1 MNWPVVHVSDV
12 ADQIRGVTFGRSESV
27 GVDGPG
33 FTPLF
38 TASNITEIGLNRDTD
53 LHIPNAKVQDRQRLR
68 IDDVLITAS
77 SGSLSVVGRAVRV
90 DEVDGETFGAFC
102 KVLRP
107 KKTVD
112 PGYFS
117 HFFRTPSYRARVAH
131 LAAGANIN
139 NLKNEDLDQLEIPL
153 PPLPEQRRIA
163 SILDQADNL
172 RTVRQQAK
180 NLMDEMALAIFNEM
194 FGDPGTNPKGL
205 PVGKLRDL
213 VSSVSDGPHVSPKYV
228 GEGIPILSARHV
240 KNGQLVFEDAK
251 YLSPEDAHVQWKKC
265 KPERGDVVYTKGGT
279 TGLAAPVQTDEPFT
293 VWVHLAL
300 LKVRADAANG
310 IWLAAMLNSQFCYSQ
325 SQTLTRG
332 ITNRDLG
339 LKRMVDIKVVKPLL
353 TLQLEFVERLE
364 TAQAVSR
371 KHSEQISRFDELF
384 ASLQHRAFRGEL

>member
-53 LHIPNAKVQDRQRLR
+53 LHIPSAKVQDRQRLR

-163 SILDQADNL
+163 SILDQAGAIRAKRREALESIDKIADSIFFAFFGDITSNSMQFEELLLGDVGGLDRGVSRVRPRNRPDLLGGVHPLIQTGDVSSSGGYVRHFSQTYSDIGLAQSKMWPVGTLAITIAANIAHTGILTFPACFPDSVVGFTSNPAITEVEYVRYWLRSLRATLERQAPASAQKNINLAILRNL
-172 RTVRQQAK
+172 RIPVPRLSVQRLFAEI
-180 NLMDEMALAIFNEM
+180 LREIEAI
-194 FGDPGTNPKGL
+194 
-205 PVGKLRDL
+205 RDI
-213 VSSVSDGPHVSPKYV
+213 H
-228 GEGIPILSARHV
+228 
-240 KNGQLVFEDAK
+240 
-251 YLSPEDAHVQWKKC
+251 
-265 KPERGDVVYTKGGT
+265 
-279 TGLAAPVQTDEPFT
+279 QT
-293 VWVHLAL
+293 HLAKL
-300 LKVRADAANG
+300 
-310 IWLAAMLNSQFCYSQ
+310 
-325 SQTLTRG
+325 
-332 ITNRDLG
+332 
-339 LKRMVDIKVVKPLL
+339 
-353 TLQLEFVERLE
+353 
-364 TAQAVSR
+364 
-371 KHSEQISRFDELF
+371 DELF

>member
-1 MNWPVVHVSDV
+1 MSTVKLSELIFPAPSVRLGSKRDLPILSMTMHNGLVDQADKFKKRIASIDLAPYKVVSRGQLVVGFPIDEAVLAFQDLHSEAVVSPAYAIWNVDKDR
-12 ADQIRGVTFGRSESV
+12 ADQAYLERYLHGPQAITFYKSRLQGSTARRRS
-27 GVDGPG
+27 
-33 FTPLF
+33 L
-38 TASNITEIGLNRDTD
+38 
-53 LHIPNAKVQDRQRLR
+53 PN
-68 IDDVLITAS
+68 DVF
-77 SGSLSVVGRAVRV
+77 LSM
-90 DEVDGETFGAFC
+90 
-102 KVLRP
+102 
-107 KKTVD
+107 
-112 PGYFS
+112 
-117 HFFRTPSYRARVAH
+117 
-131 LAAGANIN
+131 
-139 NLKNEDLDQLEIPL
+139 EIPL